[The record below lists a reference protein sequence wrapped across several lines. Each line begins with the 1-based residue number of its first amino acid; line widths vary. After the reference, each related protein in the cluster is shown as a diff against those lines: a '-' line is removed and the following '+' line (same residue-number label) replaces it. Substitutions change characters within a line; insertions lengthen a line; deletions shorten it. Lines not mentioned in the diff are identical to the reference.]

1 MAEIFQTCRSQTAW
15 RTTSLPHFWT
25 FLFCNRA
32 STVGKAEMWRSGLRF
47 CQLLRLDDLPVL
59 FHDVTAQAFQFV
71 ALIGHGSHRPCV
83 PIWSMAT
90 GTSSWPPK

>member
-1 MAEIFQTCRSQTAW
+1 MQC
-15 RTTSLPHFWT
+15 HFWT
-25 FLFCNRA
+25 FLSCNRA
-32 STVGKAEMWRSGLRF
+32 STVGKAEMWRGGLRF

-83 PIWSMAT
+83 PVWSMAT